1 MIRLV
6 HVPIVLVALAAAG
19 CRTGAPLYNG
29 RNLAG
34 WTEIGSSGAWTAE
47 RDGVL
52 RCSGRMDR
60 YAWLSTD
67 RRYSDFV
74 LDLDWRVFEQT
85 NSGVFLR
92 VPDREGR
99 SSMKGFEVQIW
110 DDAMNDDL
118 ADTSGAIFRRV
129 AASAKYARPTG
140 QWNHCRI
147 TVYDR
152 HVRVELNGHVTVDTD
167 FDTVKPRDKDPPMS
181 AVPNQG
187 YIGLQNH
194 GTPVEYRNL
203 WLRELE

>member
-1 MIRLV
+1 VVRMVYPL
-6 HVPIVLVALAAAG
+6 IVLAGLTAAG
-19 CRTGAPLYNG
+19 CQTGAPLFNG

-34 WTEIGSSGAWTAE
+34 WTEIGSTDAWTAE
-47 RDGVL
+47 PGKIL
-52 RCSGRMDR
+52 KCNGKMNK

-74 LDLDWRVFEQT
+74 LDLEWRVSEKA

-99 SSMKGFEVQIW
+99 SSIKGFEVQIR
-110 DDAMNDDL
+110 DDAVDEDL
-118 ADTSGAIFRRV
+118 TDASGSVFRRV
-129 AASAKYARPTG
+129 PATAKYARPTG
-140 QWNHCRI
+140 QWNHFRI
-147 TVYDR
+147 TVRDR

-167 FDTVKPRDKDPPMS
+167 FDSVQPREKDPPMS
-181 AVPNQG
+181 AVSNQG

-203 WLRELE
+203 RLRELE